1 MNYLLSLQK
10 KYLLIIIAFIII
22 ISLTVLLYKTL
33 QNTINQTQDISI
45 KINKEDSDII
55 NPKFTINSKN
65 QKISISANKGNF
77 ISNDEILLK
86 NEVVFKSNKFT
97 IFSDDVIFNKN
108 NQTASSNKK
117 SKFVSNN
124 TYIFSD
130 GFEIIDEGNKINFN
144 GKTTIK
150 LK

>member
-10 KYLLIIIAFIII
+10 KYLLIIITFIII
-22 ISLTVLLYKTL
+22 ISLTLLVYKTF
-33 QNTINQTQDISI
+33 QNTINQTRDISI
-45 KINKEDSDII
+45 NINTEDSDII
-55 NPKFTINSKN
+55 NPKFSINSKN
-65 QKISISANKGNF
+65 QKISISANQGNF
-77 ISNDEILLK
+77 ISKDEILLK
-86 NEVVFKSNKFT
+86 NKVVFKSNKFT

-124 TYIFSD
+124 TFIFAD

-150 LK
+150 IK

>member
-1 MNYLLSLQK
+1 MNYLLSLKK

-86 NEVVFKSNKFT
+86 NEVVFKSNKF
-97 IFSDDVIFNKN
+97 S
-108 NQTASSNKK
+108 
-117 SKFVSNN
+117 
-124 TYIFSD
+124 
-130 GFEIIDEGNKINFN
+130 
-144 GKTTIK
+144 
-150 LK
+150 